1 MQLLI
6 IKLAKEELLE
16 DLLTALTDSGIE
28 TACIVDSSSIQKFM
42 GQRIPIFAGLRTEMD
57 HYSYCKVIAARV
69 LYPESLD
76 EFRRLLKRSIIDFID
91 LENGTALL
99 IPCEEL

>member
-16 DLLTALTDSGIE
+16 DLLTALTASGLD

-57 HYSYCKVIAARV
+57 HYSYCKVIIARI
-69 LYPESLD
+69 LYPESLE
-76 EFRRLLKRSIIDFID
+76 EFRRLLKRSNIDFDD

>member
-16 DLLTALTDSGIE
+16 DLLTALTASGLD

-57 HYSYCKVIAARV
+57 HYSYCKVIIARI
-69 LYPESLD
+69 LYPENLD
-76 EFRRLLKRSIIDFID
+76 EFRRLLTQSNSVLRHWK
-91 LENGTALL
+91 TKH
-99 IPCEEL
+99 C